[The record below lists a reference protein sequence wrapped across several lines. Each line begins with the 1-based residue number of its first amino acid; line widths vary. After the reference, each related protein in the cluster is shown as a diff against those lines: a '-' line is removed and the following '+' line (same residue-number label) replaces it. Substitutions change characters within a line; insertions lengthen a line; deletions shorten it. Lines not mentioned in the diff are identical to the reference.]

1 MFKKIQQII
10 NKDNYSLIFIVF
22 IGSILAAVLEII
34 GIGFIPVFAMM
45 IMDPTII
52 QTKLPNYIN
61 LKFQNGN

>member
-1 MFKKIQQII
+1 MDSSKIRDKSKGISII
-10 NKDNYSLIFIVF
+10 ESLVCIV
-22 IGSILAAVLEII
+22 II

-61 LKFQNGN
+61 LKFHFKLKVHHI